1 MTGVG
6 SPEGF
11 QIRLIA
17 DMRLLSADYLAP
29 KVMAIVMK
37 LFTTTFCGIEDDY
50 VDQRL
55 RPVFFVVHVR
65 VLVLAF

>member
-1 MTGVG
+1 
-6 SPEGF
+6 
-11 QIRLIA
+11 
-17 DMRLLSADYLAP
+17 MRLLSADYLAP